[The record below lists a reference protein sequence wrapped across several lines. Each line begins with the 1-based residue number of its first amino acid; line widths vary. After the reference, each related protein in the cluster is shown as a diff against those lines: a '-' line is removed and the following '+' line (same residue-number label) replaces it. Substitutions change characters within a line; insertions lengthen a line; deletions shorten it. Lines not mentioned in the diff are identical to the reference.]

1 MPNYLILILSAL
13 AGGALSFVIDVR
25 NKTIIKSLMA
35 FSGAFLFTLTIR
47 HFLPEIM
54 NSGNQYAPYVL
65 FGFLIQ
71 LFLDFYSKG
80 IEHGHFHLMGDS
92 IPLALFISLSIHAF
106 MEGVP
111 LQFEHHHAAHPL
123 LMGIIIHKI
132 PVALILAGMMR
143 IAQFS
148 TIRILSALFIFALM
162 SPAGQL
168 VGEHVPFF
176 STHYLEILAIVS
188 GIFLH
193 VSTTILFESSESHKF
208 NYIKMLFVLLGLG
221 LAFLV

>member
-1 MPNYLILILSAL
+1 MV
-13 AGGALSFVIDVR
+13 GGALSFLVDVR
-25 NKTIIKSLMA
+25 NKTFIKSLMA

-54 NSGNQYAPYVL
+54 HEGNQLAMYVL
-65 FGFLIQ
+65 IGFLIQ

-80 IEHGHFHLMGDS
+80 IEHGHFHLMGDT
-92 IPLALFISLSIHAF
+92 IPIGLFVSLCIHAF
-106 MEGVP
+106 MEGIP
-111 LQFEHHHAAHPL
+111 LHFGHSHAAHPL
-123 LMGIIIHKI
+123 LLGIIIHKI

-143 IAQFS
+143 IANYS
-148 TIRILSALFIFALM
+148 TSKIFLALVLFALM
-162 SPAGQL
+162 SPAGQFI
-168 VGEHVPFF
+168 GDKVPFF
-176 STHYLEILAIVS
+176 STHYLEILALVS

-208 NYIKMLFVLLGLG
+208 NYIKMFFVLLGVA